1 MGINNGIVIL
11 DVDDT
16 LIKTQSQQLF
26 IKYLL
31 KKGLLS
37 YLKYFKIMIWFIF
50 YKLGFVSDPQK
61 IAEYSFELFKDK
73 NVSDIEKISKDFFDN
88 NLSKY
93 FYEEALNLLKEHKEK
108 GRRII
113 LLSNAIEIIIKE
125 VANHLTINDYICTK
139 LETKDGFFTG
149 KISGNVTYGKNKVKK
164 MLDFLQ
170 EKGISLEDQ
179 ESWGYGDH
187 FSDIFV
193 LELVKYPFIVNP
205 STKLK
210 KEAKKRGWQILEF
223 KKIK

>member
-108 GRRII
+108 GGNTETDISFQYLK
-113 LLSNAIEIIIKE
+113 LLFEPDDKKLNKIKE
-125 VANHLTINDYICTK
+125 DYESGKLLTGELKQITIEKIN
-139 LETKDGFFTG
+139 
-149 KISGNVTYGKNKVKK
+149 S
-164 MLDFLQ
+164 FLKQHQ
-170 EKGISLEDQ
+170 EKRE
-179 ESWGYGDH
+179 
-187 FSDIFV
+187 
-193 LELVKYPFIVNP
+193 KA
-205 STKLK
+205 K
-210 KEAKKRGWQILEF
+210 KELDKFIQ
-223 KKIK
+223 